1 MSDSSR
7 RLSAAGTGAP
17 WLEPRRTWRELE
29 RDAASCTGC
38 ALHGDRTKVV
48 FGAGDPEA
56 DLLIIGEAPGRPDD
70 LQGKPYLGALGNLLD
85 SLLSEVGYA
94 RDQVYVTTA
103 VKCHPSGNRSANPEQ
118 LRACVPYLLEQIG
131 HLRPCVILT
140 LGEPVT
146 RLLLRRDIPLSQV
159 AGYRLDVFETTLI
172 PTFSLNDALRGSQP
186 ALNGLRRDFH
196 AARAVIDGE
205 LPGGAE
211 TAALAREQ
219 LAGRDS

>member
-1 MSDSSR
+1 VSDSR
-7 RLSAAGTGAP
+7 HLSVAGTGAP

-29 RDAASCTGC
+29 RDASTC
-38 ALHGDRTKVV
+38 ARCSLHGERTKVV

-56 DLLIIGEAPGRPDD
+56 ELLIIGEAPGRPDD

-85 SLLSEVGYA
+85 SLLGEVGYA
-94 RDQVYVTTA
+94 RDDVYVTTA
-103 VKCHPSGNRSANPEQ
+103 VKCHPSGNRLATREE
-118 LRACVPYLLEQIG
+118 LTTCAPYVLEQIG
-131 HLRPCVILT
+131 HIRPIVILT
-140 LGEPVT
+140 LGEAVT
-146 RLLLRRDIPLSQV
+146 RLLLRRDLPLAQV

-172 PTFSLNDALRGSQP
+172 PTFPLNDALRGNQP